1 MLGSGLV
8 PFGGANMMVL
18 CMRAGLALL
27 LALAQQG
34 TSGQQ
39 DVQQPEGVSSAQFSW
54 LRELA
59 RAGDQAQTARLIE
72 AHPDWRSLAFFER
85 VSRAFDT
92 GDPGTAI
99 NWLPAANGLLTLA
112 EHVDYAEPPRN
123 VFPTDRHYALAYAH
137 FKVGGIAA
145 SAKDLGP
152 AELHYRTAISLFR
165 GRAVGGLPESPRD
178 AGSPANELFGTRAE
192 QLAGMCQ
199 LNLGTVFR
207 DSGEL
212 PKALQAF
219 EEALATLTACN
230 DLTHAAMAHLDLGDV
245 LMNLGST
252 ERAISELEAAK
263 AQYEVLKDDSGIAQA
278 ELNLGNLY
286 IRTSKYELALAQ
298 FKLAHNVF
306 EATAD
311 FLNLASAIQGEGA
324 AYLNLG
330 RFQDACASFER
341 ARAISEKQNDLF
353 GAARAT
359 MNLGAAKYSMQK
371 PLDAIVYFESA
382 RQTALAAPDEITA
395 ASCLSN
401 LGTCYQELGMTAEAI
416 PCLEE
421 SLKYLR
427 SSGMIQELAST
438 QTSIG
443 LALGLEGRRPQAI
456 QVHLQALKTFGE
468 LKAQKEAGVCHLNI
482 AQLYFDQ
489 GSLAKAQEHLAAART
504 TLAATEAAPDI
515 ARVELLAGL
524 LAANADMKGALAQVS
539 SAVRAFD
546 ELGMPLDFVKASMHL
561 GDLNARAD
569 DRKGSLQS
577 FVNALDK
584 LNELQTA
591 QSDPLSSTL
600 SDIGSSLLAKYIG
613 SAKGDVSAES
623 TFAVCQRTK
632 GGLLR
637 ASLLQESSLEV
648 AVGAQDAKRVRELR
662 SECDR
667 LEKELQMKP
676 SDASLTEARGKALAA
691 MNAFDLYLR
700 TKYPSFRA
708 LNSSP
713 ATLSEICR
721 ALGPNAA
728 SVEYICGDERIYAFV
743 ARTLKGIPTVTRF
756 DLGPSSAAKTATAE
770 FSLQLNRATP
780 NSQALRFLGKQL
792 HAKLVQPLQG
802 SLKGIGSLVICPDR
816 YLHELPF
823 GALVGPDGRYVIEAY
838 AVAVAPS
845 ASAWQACRAV
855 AEARK
860 RERLGPP
867 LVVGISKF
875 SRSPTSAL
883 PKLPRSIRSG
893 GSFDALP
900 AAAQEAK
907 SVAQILGCQPLLEAS
922 ATTQVVTKRLE
933 SAGILHFATHASGN
947 SSAPLMGY
955 LVLAPQAKDEL
966 GFLYARDIYRTRTK
980 ARLAVLSACN
990 TLGAKSSGEG
1000 ILGLSWAFLVAG
1012 CPSTIATRWD
1022 LEDVAARLW
1031 VDTFYKAYAKGTPT
1045 ADCTREACLKLIR
1058 TRGQKIDRSSPALW
1072 AAWTLVGDNR

>member
-8 PFGGANMMVL
+8 PLGGAHIMVL
-18 CMRAGLALL
+18 CVRAGLALF

-39 DVQQPEGVSSAQFSW
+39 DVQLPEGVSSAQFSW

-59 RAGDQAQTARLIE
+59 RAGDQAKTDRLIE
-72 AHPDWRSLAFFER
+72 AHPDWRTLAFFER
-85 VSRAFDT
+85 VCKAFDT
-92 GDPGTAI
+92 SDPGTAV
-99 NWLPAANGLLTLA
+99 NWLPATNGLLTLA
-112 EHVDYAEPPRN
+112 EHVVYPEPSRH
-123 VFPTDRHYALAYAH
+123 VFPTDRHYSLAYAH

-145 SAKDLGP
+145 SARDLGP

-165 GRAVGGLPESPRD
+165 GRAAAGLQESLRD
-178 AGSPANELFGTRAE
+178 AGSSANELFGIPAE

-230 DLTHAAMAHLDLGDV
+230 DLTHAAMAHVDLSDV
-245 LMNLGST
+245 LMNLGNTS
-252 ERAISELEAAK
+252 RAISELEAAR
-263 AQYEVLKDDSGIAQA
+263 AQCEALKDDSGVAQA

-298 FKLAHNVF
+298 FKLAHKVF
-306 EATAD
+306 EASGD
-311 FLNLASAIQGEGA
+311 FLNLASAISGEGA

-353 GAARAT
+353 GVARAT
-359 MNLGAAKYSMQK
+359 MNLGAAKYSMQR
-371 PLDAIVYFESA
+371 PLEAIVYFESA

-504 TLAATEAAPDI
+504 ALSATEAAPDI
-515 ARVELLAGL
+515 ARVDLLAGL
-524 LAANADMKGALAQVS
+524 LAANADLNGALAQVG
-539 SAVRAFD
+539 SAVRVFD
-546 ELGMPLDFVKASMHL
+546 ELGMPLDFLKASMHL
-561 GDLNARAD
+561 GDLYARAG

-577 FVNALDK
+577 YDSALDK

-600 SDIGSSLLAKYIG
+600 SDVGSSLLAKYIE
-613 SAKGDVSAES
+613 SSKRDVSPEAA
-623 TFAVCQRTK
+623 FAACQRTK

-662 SECDR
+662 SECER
-667 LEKELQMKP
+667 LEKELQKKP
-676 SDASLTEARGKALAA
+676 SDASLTEARGRAFAA

-708 LNSSP
+708 LYSSP

-721 ALGPNAA
+721 ALGPNDA

-743 ARTLKGIPTVTRF
+743 ARMLNGIPIVTRF
-756 DLGPSSAAKTATAE
+756 DLGPSSTAKTATAE
-770 FSLQLNRATP
+770 FSLQLKRATP
-780 NSQALRFLGKQL
+780 NAQALRLLGKRL
-792 HAKLVQPLQG
+792 YARLVQPLQG
-802 SLKGIGSLVICPDR
+802 SLKGITGLVICPDR

-823 GALVGPDGRYVIEAY
+823 GALVGPDGRYVIEAN
-838 AVAVAPS
+838 AIAVAPS
-845 ASAWQACRAV
+845 ASSWQACRVV
-855 AEARK
+855 AEARR
-860 RERLGPP
+860 RERPGAP
-867 LVVGISKF
+867 LVVGISRF
-875 SRSPTSAL
+875 GRSPTSAL
-883 PKLPRSIRSG
+883 PRLPRSIRSG
-893 GSFDALP
+893 GSLDALP

-907 SVAQILGCQPLLEAS
+907 SVAQILGCQPILES
-922 ATTQVVTKRLE
+922 NATTSVVTKRLE
-933 SAGILHFATHASGN
+933 SAGILHFATHACGN
-947 SSAPLMGY
+947 SLAPLMGY
-955 LVLAPQAKDEL
+955 LVLAPETKDEL
-966 GFLYARDIYRTRTK
+966 GYLYARDIYRTRTK
-980 ARLAVLSACN
+980 ARLAVLSACS
-990 TLGAKSSGEG
+990 TLGTKSSGEG

-1022 LEDVAARLW
+1022 LDDAAAKLW
-1031 VDTFYKAYAKGTPT
+1031 VDAFYKSYAKGTPA
-1045 ADCTREACLKLIR
+1045 ADSAREACLKLIR
-1058 TRGQKIDRSSPALW
+1058 TRGQKLDRSSPAFW
-1072 AAWTLVGDNR
+1072 AAWALVGDSR